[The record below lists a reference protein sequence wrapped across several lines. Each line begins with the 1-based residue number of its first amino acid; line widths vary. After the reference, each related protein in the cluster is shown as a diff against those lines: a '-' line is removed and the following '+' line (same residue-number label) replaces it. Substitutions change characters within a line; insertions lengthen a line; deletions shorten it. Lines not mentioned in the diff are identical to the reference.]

1 VNTLNREEA
10 IMADIKQRND
20 AQGSQGNPGE
30 QPQSTGISRRGL
42 LLGIGLGVSALLV
55 AGGTQFVYNLPDFA
69 VEALVTNGVENARD
83 ASYFADD
90 AIHVITTGT
99 GAPLPDIERAGP
111 QTVVVVGD
119 QFLVF
124 DSGPGSTR
132 QLGLTGLNL
141 SAITALFLTH
151 YHSDHINDLGELM
164 LQHWTSVG
172 TEEPLQI
179 YGPTG
184 VEEVVAGYVAAYQL
198 DKVYRLEHHGEDV
211 MPPSGFG
218 GVANTFDLGDDL
230 MSSEVVYSAGDV
242 EVIAF
247 NVDHPPVKPAV
258 GYRVNYKGRSVVITG
273 DTIYSDSLI
282 QHAMGADLL
291 VSDALNHKISQMVS
305 NAGEDT
311 DNNLSSVTED
321 IQESHIDPE
330 DAARVAK
337 GAGVKM
343 LLTTHILPPI
353 PELLI
358 NPYLRDARAIF
369 PGEVRMA
376 NDGTMA
382 KLPVNSDEIIITEL
396 LR

>member
-1 VNTLNREEA
+1 MTDEKRKDEASEPEEH
-10 IMADIKQRND
+10 
-20 AQGSQGNPGE
+20 SGE
-30 QPQSTGISRRGL
+30 ETHAKGISRRDL
-42 LLGIGLGVSALLV
+42 LIGAGLGVSGLAV
-55 AGGTQFVYNLPDFA
+55 AGGTQFVNNLPDFA
-69 VEALVTNGVENARD
+69 IETLINSAVANGRKP
-83 ASYFADD
+83 SYFADD

-99 GAPLPDIERAGP
+99 GAPLPDPARVGP

-124 DSGPGSTR
+124 DAGPGSTR
-132 QLGLTGLNL
+132 QLALTGLNL

-164 LQHWTSVG
+164 LQHWTSAGAV
-172 TEEPLQI
+172 EPLQV
-179 YGPTG
+179 YGPPG

-198 DKVYRLEHHGEDV
+198 DKGYRIEHHGEDV

-218 GVANTFDLGDDL
+218 GMAYTFDLGDDL
-230 MSSEVVYSAGDV
+230 MSSEVVYTAGDV

-258 GYRVNYKGRSVVITG
+258 GFRVNYKGRSVLITG

-282 QHAMGADLL
+282 QHAMGADLM
-291 VSDALNHKISQMVS
+291 VSDSLNHKMSQMVS
-305 NAGEDT
+305 DAGKDA
-311 DNNLSSVTED
+311 DNNLSTVTED
-321 IQESHIDPE
+321 IQESHIRPE
-330 DAARVAK
+330 EAALVAK
-337 GAGVKM
+337 EAGVST
-343 LLTTHILPPI
+343 LLITHVLPPV
-353 PELLI
+353 PDLFI
-358 NPYLRDARAIF
+358 NPFLKDARAVF

-382 KLPVNSDEIIITEL
+382 KLPVNSDEIRITEL